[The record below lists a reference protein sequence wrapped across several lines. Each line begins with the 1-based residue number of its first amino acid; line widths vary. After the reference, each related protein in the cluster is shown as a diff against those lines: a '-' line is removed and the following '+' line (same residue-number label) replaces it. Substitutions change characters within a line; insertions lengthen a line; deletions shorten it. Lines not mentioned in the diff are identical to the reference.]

1 MRKSEA
7 IAIKQISKDLKLAKQ
22 ISQFLLLSVKLVPT
36 CVRLLK
42 SLWRTRFWQGGGD
55 AVICGRAQLK
65 VEVMSL
71 RVKRSNPNKIY
82 QVVIIGGGPAGL
94 TAGLYC
100 ARSRFNT
107 LLIEKGI
114 IGGQITNAERV
125 ENYPGFPK
133 GISGIELGQLIHE
146 QATSYGLE
154 TLLAEVA
161 KVVPGRKHNL
171 ISTSEGDFVAES
183 IIIASGSQFRKLG
196 VPGEDKFVGK
206 GVSYCAT
213 CDGPLF
219 KDKTVAVI
227 GGGDAAVTEALYLSK
242 FASSVKVIHRR
253 SQLRASKILQER
265 AMSEPKIEFIW
276 DAVVT
281 QIEGDGVV
289 KQLLLKSTKNAKIII
304 LELAGVFVAIG
315 SEPNSAQWRGLL
327 PFDEEGYIITNEL
340 METKIPGVFA
350 AGDVRHNSARQV
362 ITAAGDGATAAMSAA
377 RFLSF

>member
-1 MRKSEA
+1 M
-7 IAIKQISKDLKLAKQ
+7 
-22 ISQFLLLSVKLVPT
+22 
-36 CVRLLK
+36 
-42 SLWRTRFWQGGGD
+42 G
-55 AVICGRAQLK
+55 
-65 VEVMSL
+65 
-71 RVKRSNPNKIY
+71 KIY

-107 LLIEKGI
+107 LLIEKGV

-154 TLLAEVA
+154 TLLAEVIKA
-161 KVVPGRKHNL
+161 VPGQRHNL
-171 ISTSEGDFVAES
+171 VSTSEGDFVAES
-183 IIIASGSQFRKLG
+183 VIIASGAQFRKLG

-219 KDKTVAVI
+219 KGKTVAVI
-227 GGGDAAVTEALYLSK
+227 GGGDAAVTETLYLSK

-253 SQLRASKILQER
+253 SQLRASKILQDR
-265 AMSEPKIEFIW
+265 AIAEPKIEFIW
-276 DAVVT
+276 DTVIT
-281 QIEGDGVV
+281 QIGGAGAV
-289 KQLLLKSTKNAKIII
+289 KQLMLKSTKNAKISI
-304 LELAGVFVAIG
+304 LELEGVFVAIG

-327 PFDEEGYIITNEL
+327 PLDEAGYIITNEL
-340 METKIPGVFA
+340 METRIPGIFA
-350 AGDVRHNSARQV
+350 AGDVRHNSARQA
-362 ITAAGDGATAAMSAA
+362 ITAAGDGATAAISAA

>member
-1 MRKSEA
+1 M
-7 IAIKQISKDLKLAKQ
+7 
-22 ISQFLLLSVKLVPT
+22 
-36 CVRLLK
+36 
-42 SLWRTRFWQGGGD
+42 G
-55 AVICGRAQLK
+55 K
-65 VEVMSL
+65 V
-71 RVKRSNPNKIY
+71 Y
-82 QVVIIGGGPAGL
+82 HVVIIGGGPAGL

-107 LLIEKGI
+107 LLIEKGV

-154 TLLAEVA
+154 TLLVEVIKA
-161 KVVPGRKHNL
+161 IPNQKHNL

-213 CDGPLF
+213 CDGLLF
-219 KDKTVAVI
+219 KGKTVAVI

-253 SQLRASKILQER
+253 SQLRASKLFQER
-265 AMSEPKIEFIW
+265 AMAEPKIEFIW
-276 DAVVT
+276 DTIVT

-289 KQLLLKSTKNAKIII
+289 KQLMLKSTENAKISL

-315 SEPNSAQWRGLL
+315 SEPNSAQWRELL
-327 PFDEEGYIITNEL
+327 HLDEEGYIITNEL
-340 METKIPGVFA
+340 METKIPGIFA
-350 AGDVRHNSARQV
+350 VGDVRHNSARQA
-362 ITAAGDGATAAMSAA
+362 ITAAGDGATAAISAA

>member
-1 MRKSEA
+1 
-7 IAIKQISKDLKLAKQ
+7 
-22 ISQFLLLSVKLVPT
+22 
-36 CVRLLK
+36 
-42 SLWRTRFWQGGGD
+42 
-55 AVICGRAQLK
+55 
-65 VEVMSL
+65 MSL
-71 RVKRSNPNKIY
+71 RVKRSNPNKSY

-107 LLIEKGI
+107 LLVEKGV

-125 ENYPGFPK
+125 ENYPGFPQ

-154 TLLAEVA
+154 TLLAEVI
-161 KVVPGRKHNL
+161 KVVPSPRHNFV
-171 ISTSEGDFVAES
+171 STSEGDLVAES

-219 KDKTVAVI
+219 KGKTVAVI

-265 AMSEPKIEFIW
+265 AISEPKIEFIW

-281 QIEGDGVV
+281 QIEGAGIV
-289 KQLLLKSTKNAKIII
+289 KQLMLKNTRNAKISIF
-304 LELAGVFVAIG
+304 EVAGVFVAIG
-315 SEPNSAQWRGLL
+315 SEPHSTQWRGLL
-327 PFDEEGYIITNEL
+327 PLDEGGYIITNEL
-340 METKIPGVFA
+340 METKIPGIFV

>member
-1 MRKSEA
+1 
-7 IAIKQISKDLKLAKQ
+7 
-22 ISQFLLLSVKLVPT
+22 
-36 CVRLLK
+36 
-42 SLWRTRFWQGGGD
+42 
-55 AVICGRAQLK
+55 VICGRAQLK

-71 RVKRSNPNKIY
+71 RVKRSNPSKIY

-100 ARSRFNT
+100 ARSRLNT
-107 LLIEKGI
+107 LLIEKGV

-133 GISGIELGQLIHE
+133 GISGTELGQLIYE

-154 TLLAEVA
+154 TLLAEVT
-161 KVVPGRKHNL
+161 KVVPSPRHNL
-171 ISTSEGDFVAES
+171 VSTSEGDFVAES

-219 KDKTVAVI
+219 KGKTVAVI
-227 GGGDAAVTEALYLSK
+227 GGGNAAITEALYLSK
-242 FASSVKVIHRR
+242 FASTVKVIHRR
-253 SQLRASKILQER
+253 SQLRASKIFQER
-265 AMSEPKIEFIW
+265 AMADSKVEFIW

-281 QIEGDGVV
+281 QIEGDGLV
-289 KQLLLKSTKNAKIII
+289 KQLMLKSTKNAKMST
-304 LELAGVFVAIG
+304 LEVAGVFVAIG
-315 SEPNSAQWRGLL
+315 SDPNSAQWRGLL
-327 PFDEEGYIITNEL
+327 PLDEGGYIITNEL

-350 AGDVRHNSARQV
+350 VGDVRHNSARQA
-362 ITAAGDGATAAMSAA
+362 ITAAGDGATAAISAE